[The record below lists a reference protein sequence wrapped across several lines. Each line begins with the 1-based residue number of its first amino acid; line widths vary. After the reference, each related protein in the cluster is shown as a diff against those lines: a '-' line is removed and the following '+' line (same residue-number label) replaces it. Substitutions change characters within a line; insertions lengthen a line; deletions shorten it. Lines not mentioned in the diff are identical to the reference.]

1 MGLFGYRLFLKT
13 ENTVEIIFKCVNSVV
28 GSSFKVVFVEKS
40 TCRYREQ
47 CTGPTKKRWT
57 LLKNHLSSPNVHYI
71 IIYDTKNATQENK
84 GLMLNLEMF
93 YESWF

>member
-13 ENTVEIIFKCVNSVV
+13 ENTVEIIFKCVNSVM
-28 GSSFKVVFVEKS
+28 GPSFKVVFVEKS

-57 LLKNHLSSPNVHYI
+57 
-71 IIYDTKNATQENK
+71 
-84 GLMLNLEMF
+84 
-93 YESWF
+93 